1 MIRICAWCEAVLD
14 LGPPLDDPAVTYGVC
29 PECWSR
35 RRKPKSTV
43 SADTEF
49 LAASQ
54 AMAPANG
61 PAQATAVRRLRA
73 LARGTAVTAG
83 IRRAGADRP

>member
-1 MIRICAWCEAVLD
+1 MIRICAWCEVVLD
-14 LGPPLDDPAVTYGVC
+14 LEPPLDDPAVTYGVC

-43 SADTEF
+43 SADIEF

-54 AMAPANG
+54 A
-61 PAQATAVRRLRA
+61 RRW
-73 LARGTAVTAG
+73 GSAG
-83 IRRAGADRP
+83 GRPDPVKEHEP